1 MKSLFKR
8 FWDTYRRD
16 AQNKGLT
23 DEKLINAYCLGQLT
37 AHYIKEVSKDPK
49 ARVFLTPNLTD
60 PGELIGFMEKDT
72 ASVSLTMPRYEN
84 TVVPVFS
91 IMCEV
96 CSNSFSI
103 SNNGPY
109 SPFREQDAIMVW
121 GFNESDLRKG
131 IIRPY
136 AVSMKTLRV
145 VKCPSQKY
153 MLFKKENMLT
163 LPTLYM
169 NRGEAQPVTTQK
181 AVSNLKEKL
190 KTNTS
195 LKTWEYIPGI
205 C

>member
-1 MKSLFKR
+1 MTNLLKR

-23 DEKLINAYCLGQLT
+23 DEKLINAYCVGQLT
-37 AHYIKEVSKDPK
+37 AHYIREVSKDPK

-60 PGELIGFMEKDT
+60 PGELLGFMEKDT
-72 ASVSLTMPRYEN
+72 ASVLLTIPRYEN

-103 SNNGPY
+103 SNNGLY
-109 SPFREQDAIMVW
+109 SPFGEQAAILVW
-121 GFNESDLRKG
+121 GFYASDLKNG
-131 IIRPY
+131 IITPY
-136 AVSMKTLRV
+136 AVSMKTLRA
-145 VKCPSQKY
+145 VKCSSQKY

-169 NRGEAQPVTTQK
+169 NRGETQVVTTQK
-181 AVSNLKEKL
+181 AVGNLKEKL
-190 KTNTS
+190 KTNPS
-195 LKTWEYIPGI
+195 LETWMYIPCI